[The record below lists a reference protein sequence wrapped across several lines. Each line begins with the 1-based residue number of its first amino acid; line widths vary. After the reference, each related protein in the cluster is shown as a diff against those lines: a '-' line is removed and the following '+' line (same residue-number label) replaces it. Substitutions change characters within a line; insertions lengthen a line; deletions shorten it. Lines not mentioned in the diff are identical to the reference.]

1 MDPIDFLTEQHRETE
16 SLFEDFQQT
25 EDSSRRGDI
34 VDEIIEDLQLHMA
47 LEEEIFYP
55 AVGDS
60 IPDLKQQLLEDFEE
74 HHAAQLLLR
83 ELENMDVDHERFPA
97 KVSVVKEQVQHH
109 IEEEESELFPRVRD
123 ELDQDRLNELGQ
135 QLQQRAQ
142 GESHS
147 QQELR
152 ERARELDIEGRSQM
166 SKEELIEAIEE
177 QE

>member
-1 MDPIDFLTEQHRETE
+1 MDPLEFLSEQHRETE

-25 EDSSRRGDI
+25 EDSSRQREI
-34 VDEIIEDLQLHMA
+34 VGQIIEDLRLHMT

-55 AVGDS
+55 TVGDA
-60 IPDLKQQLLEDFEE
+60 IPALKQQLLEDFEE

-83 ELENMDVDHERFPA
+83 ELGDMDPDHERFPA

-123 ELDQDRLNELGQ
+123 EFDQERLNELGQ
-135 QLQQRAQ
+135 RLQLRAQ
-142 GESHS
+142 GEMHT
-147 QQELR
+147 QDELR
-152 ERARELDIEGRSQM
+152 ERAAELDIEGRSKM
-166 SKEELIEAIEE
+166 SKEELVEAIEE

>member
-1 MDPIDFLTEQHRETE
+1 MAREEQPVDPIQFLAEQHRETE
-16 SLFEDFQQT
+16 SL
-25 EDSSRRGDI
+25 
-34 VDEIIEDLQLHMA
+34 
-47 LEEEIFYP
+47 LEEL
-55 AVGDS
+55 G
-60 IPDLKQQLLEDFEE
+60 
-74 HHAAQLLLR
+74 H
-83 ELENMDVDHERFPA
+83 MDPDHERFPA
-97 KVSVVKEQVQHH
+97 KVSVVQEQVQHH

-123 ELDQDRLNELGQ
+123 ELDQDRLTELGR

-152 ERARELDIEGRSQM
+152 ERARELDIEGRSRM